1 MLGKSPNQSH
11 PQTNLFRPLL
21 SSFINLSDPLIVL
34 GSKIEWQSIEDS
46 VSGLYARNGA
56 PSKPVRLMAG
66 LLMLKQMF
74 NKSDEVIV
82 QEWKQNPYYQ
92 YFTGG
97 IYFEWEWPC
106 DPSELVHFRNRI
118 GQQGVQKIFEISQE
132 LHADKID
139 QAEELIVDTTV
150 QEKNISYPTD
160 TKLTLKIIEK
170 SLKFAKR
177 QSLKLK
183 QTYGKELKELKV
195 SLRFAHHPKR
205 KNQARKAFRRLKTIA
220 GRIVRDTAQKAEHK
234 GINSYSA
241 LKGLFEKVLDQ
252 KRNSKNK
259 IYSLH
264 ETQVACI
271 AKGKTHKPYEFGSK
285 ISLAMIPGANII
297 LGVSHFLGNPHDSTT
312 LQPTLQAIS
321 KLPQG
326 IKYVIVDR
334 GYRGN
339 KKIGNMEVVLP
350 NPKADLNK
358 PIAFRQQ
365 KSTQCKRRAA
375 IEPVISHIKHDCR
388 MLKNYLKA
396 TKGDIFNAIMAAAA
410 FNLRLKLNEIKD
422 LTPFWLKFSR
432 AALQRIINMS
442 IHKVI
447 PQLNSTF

>member
-1 MLGKSPNQSH
+1 MLGKSPNQSS

-21 SSFINLSDPLIVL
+21 SSFINLSDPLVVL
-34 GSKIEWQSIEDS
+34 GSKIEWQAIEDS
-46 VSGLYARNGA
+46 VAGLYAINGA

-118 GQQGVQKIFEISQE
+118 GQQGVQKIFEVSQE
-132 LHADKID
+132 LHADKIE

-150 QEKNISYPTD
+150 QEKNITYPTD

-177 QSLKLK
+177 GSLKLK
-183 QTYGKELKELKV
+183 QTYAKEIKELKV
-195 SLRFAHHPKR
+195 SLRFSHHPRR
-205 KNQARKAFRRLKTIA
+205 KKQARKAFRRLKTIA

-234 GINSYSA
+234 GMNSYSE
-241 LKGLFEKVLDQ
+241 LKELFEKVLAQ

-285 ISLAMIPGANII
+285 ISIAMIPGSNVI
-297 LGVSHFLGNPHDSTT
+297 LGVSHFVGNPHDSTT
-312 LQPTLQAIS
+312 LKPTLEAITT
-321 KLPQG
+321 LPEN
-326 IKYVIVDR
+326 IKYAIVDR

-339 KKIGNMEVVLP
+339 KKIGNIEVVLP
-350 NPKADLNK
+350 NPKADHNK
-358 PIAFRQQ
+358 PIAYQQQ
-365 KSTQCKRRAA
+365 KSSQCKRRAA

-388 MLKNYLKA
+388 MLRNYLKA
-396 TKGDIFNAIMAAAA
+396 TKGDIFNAIMASAA
-410 FNLRLKLNEIKD
+410 FNLRLKLNEIKA
-422 LTPFWLKFSR
+422 LGLFWLKLSR
-432 AALQRIINMS
+432 WIVSTLFNPGLNQLTIIP
-442 IHKVI
+442 K
-447 PQLNSTF
+447 STF